1 MLVEH
6 RKGFFG
12 GFFSAGWLVMAD
24 ELLRKFK
31 LGFLLLALLLL
42 FLGVN
47 FGGHEPSLAALLFK
61 KVWLAVVIKH
71 YSD

>member
-1 MLVEH
+1 
-6 RKGFFG
+6 
-12 GFFSAGWLVMAD
+12 MAD